1 MAQPAGSEPP
11 GQSPDHLDDHVIEV
25 ALAWLLQIGVGL
37 AGFVVLIGGLRFLGI
52 HWGEHPQYGT
62 FSGEPEDLS
71 RVDGIVHAA
80 VALRGRGLI
89 QLGLLLL
96 IATPVAR
103 VIFSLVTFVLERDR
117 IYVILTAFVLLL
129 LLASLTGIVA

>member
-11 GQSPDHLDDHVIEV
+11 GQSPHHLNDHVIEL
-25 ALAWLLQIGVGL
+25 ALARLLQTGVGL
-37 AGFVVLIGGLRFLGI
+37 AALVVLLGALRFLSI
-52 HWGEHPQYGT
+52 HGGEHPQYGT

-89 QLGLLLL
+89 QLGLLIL

-103 VIFSLVTFVLERDR
+103 VFFSLVAFVLERDR
-117 IYVILTAFVLLL
+117 TYVILTAFVLLL
-129 LLASLTGIVA
+129 LLASLTGVVA